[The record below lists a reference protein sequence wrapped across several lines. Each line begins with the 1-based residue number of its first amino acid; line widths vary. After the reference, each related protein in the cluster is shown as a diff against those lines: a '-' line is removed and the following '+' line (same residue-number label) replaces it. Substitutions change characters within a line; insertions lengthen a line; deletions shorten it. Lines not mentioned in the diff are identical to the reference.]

1 MKLVHIK
8 FSDFM
13 NFVDLCNQVTYI
25 LRVLSLAEKNENGK
39 IAKFSTC

>member
-13 NFVDLCNQVTYI
+13 NFVTTTYI
-25 LRVLSLAEKNENGK
+25 LQIYFSKNKLLSLEYH
-39 IAKFSTC
+39 